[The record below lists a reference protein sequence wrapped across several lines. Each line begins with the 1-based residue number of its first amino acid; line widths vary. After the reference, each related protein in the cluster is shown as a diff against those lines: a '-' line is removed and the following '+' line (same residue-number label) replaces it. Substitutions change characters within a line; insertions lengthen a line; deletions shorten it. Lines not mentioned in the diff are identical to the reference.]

1 MAAPS
6 RLTLIAGSISASV
19 LVVMGAMCRQGRL
32 FSSRVTPN
40 HLTLLTRRVKSR
52 KYSVIWRLRASLSR
66 ICVIVAVM
74 ATKNL
79 NKGFCMRAFLFTF
92 LLCIVVTPAFA
103 GSAYDRVMKTQS
115 INCGYGEWKPW
126 VYKNLETGKMEGVI
140 VGLVEELA
148 RTLTLKT
155 EWPEETGWAN
165 LPEALRSGKIDV
177 ACSTMWR
184 DPIRG
189 KQVAFTKPLFYMGM
203 HAYMRKGD
211 KRFTGKIEELNDPA
225 VRVVAQDGDYTY
237 DFAKRVLPKAILVT
251 LPMTASEADKMLNV
265 TTGKADVMFYENVG
279 VEDFNKNNKDQLE
292 RILFKE
298 PLAVFAN
305 SLAVNITDSALK
317 EMLDTAIEYM
327 KDTGKT
333 EALTAQFMED
343 HPNSIILPKKDW

>member
-1 MAAPS
+1 
-6 RLTLIAGSISASV
+6 
-19 LVVMGAMCRQGRL
+19 
-32 FSSRVTPN
+32 
-40 HLTLLTRRVKSR
+40 
-52 KYSVIWRLRASLSR
+52 
-66 ICVIVAVM
+66 
-74 ATKNL
+74 
-79 NKGFCMRAFLFTF
+79 MRAFLFTF